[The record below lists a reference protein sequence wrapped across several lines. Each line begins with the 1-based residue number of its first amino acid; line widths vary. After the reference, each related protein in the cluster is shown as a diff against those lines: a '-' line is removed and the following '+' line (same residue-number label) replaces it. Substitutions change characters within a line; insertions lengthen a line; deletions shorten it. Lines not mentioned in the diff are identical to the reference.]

1 MLKFEDPPRT
11 QFSVVGIIALGLAA
25 ILVFTKGLW
34 SAAPL
39 ALIAAYMFIR
49 AKRAKQ

>member
-1 MLKFEDPPRT
+1 MLKFEDPTRT
-11 QFSVVGIIALGLAA
+11 QFSVVGIISLCIAA
-25 ILVFTKGLW
+25 ILVFTNGLW

-49 AKRAKQ
+49 AKRAKE